1 MKGPGRHHADVGRH
15 LGCLGRRSGRG
26 KSYACSAQN
35 SIGPTQLTWPGTA
48 DLGCRQTRPP
58 GRPDVAA
65 PQQPDPEVS
74 DPRVSGAGEIGG
86 LVRTT
91 PPKPSVL
98 SEAIKALR
106 WPCALTHPLTNPL
119 THCPPSRS
127 ALTVRPHCSPS
138 PPAPP
143 VRRCL
148 RRGRARR
155 GAVQSADLPGR
166 SAPTGPSSD
175 ARARPANAA
184 ESVGSAPE

>member
-48 DLGCRQTRPP
+48 DLDCRQTRPP

-65 PQQPDPEVS
+65 LNSQIRKCRILEYRERAKSAAWCEQRHQS
-74 DPRVSGAGEIGG
+74 LRCYRRRSRRCAG
-86 LVRTT
+86 LARSLT
-91 PPKPSVL
+91 L
-98 SEAIKALR
+98 S
-106 WPCALTHPLTNPL
+106 LTL
-119 THCPPSRS
+119 S
-127 ALTVRPHCSPS
+127 LTVRPHGPPS
-138 PPAPP
+138 LPSFTAGTP